1 MDMDYQIICH
11 QHLFEPESQFAQC
24 HASTIEMLPDGA
36 LTAAWFAGSHEKA
49 PDCAIWFSRRE
60 KGEWTI
66 PQKIAQG
73 NGVPCWNPVLFWD
86 GGVLRLFYKV
96 GQEIPQWQT
105 MVKESADGGKT
116 WSLEREL
123 VPGDFG
129 GRGPV
134 KNKPIRLIDGTI
146 LAPAS
151 IETETEWNAFAD
163 RSPDGERWE
172 KSAAIPIDRAA
183 LAGKGVIQPT
193 FWQDETGS
201 VHAFLRS
208 TEGAILE
215 SHSSDGG
222 KNWSPA
228 KRTGLPNNNCG
239 IDLVKLEDG
248 RIVLVYNPVSGNW
261 AARSPIAFAVS
272 EDNGQTFSEP
282 QILDHVPCFR
292 NEEQAEFSYPAVIA
306 RGNDLYITYT
316 WKRRAIAFWHIRL
329 APVSKPKPG
338 EIRDGVWVTMVTPF
352 TEGAK
357 AVDYP
362 ALEKLVDWYIQH
374 GVDGLFAVCQSS
386 EMFFL
391 SREERREMARFVVEK
406 AAGRAPVVVSG
417 HISDA
422 IEDQIAEL
430 KDARDSGADA
440 VVLVSNRLAREE
452 ESDEVW
458 KANARRI
465 LDAIPDCVFG
475 IYECP
480 YPYKRLLTPELL
492 KWCAQTGRFAFIKDT
507 CCDLTQIKAKLDAI
521 RGSGIKL
528 FNANSATLLES
539 MRMGAAGFCGVMAN
553 FHPELYV
560 RLTHRWK
567 GNRQVS
573 EMLQHFAAVTSFAE
587 LQMYPVSAKYHLSLC
602 GAPIRTDSRVKDC
615 RDFTELRQIE
625 TRSLLGLWQDYQRL
639 LPDQQ

>member
-1 MDMDYQIICH
+1 
-11 QHLFEPESQFAQC
+11 
-24 HASTIEMLPDGA
+24 
-36 LTAAWFAGSHEKA
+36 
-49 PDCAIWFSRRE
+49 
-60 KGEWTI
+60 
-66 PQKIAQG
+66 
-73 NGVPCWNPVLFWD
+73 
-86 GGVLRLFYKV
+86 
-96 GQEIPQWQT
+96 
-105 MVKESADGGKT
+105 
-116 WSLEREL
+116 
-123 VPGDFG
+123 
-129 GRGPV
+129 
-134 KNKPIRLIDGTI
+134 
-146 LAPAS
+146 
-151 IETETEWNAFAD
+151 
-163 RSPDGERWE
+163 
-172 KSAAIPIDRAA
+172 
-183 LAGKGVIQPT
+183 
-193 FWQDETGS
+193 
-201 VHAFLRS
+201 
-208 TEGAILE
+208 
-215 SHSSDGG
+215 
-222 KNWSPA
+222 
-228 KRTGLPNNNCG
+228 
-239 IDLVKLEDG
+239 
-248 RIVLVYNPVSGNW
+248 
-261 AARSPIAFAVS
+261 
-272 EDNGQTFSEP
+272 
-282 QILDHVPCFR
+282 
-292 NEEQAEFSYPAVIA
+292 
-306 RGNDLYITYT
+306 
-316 WKRRAIAFWHIRL
+316 
-329 APVSKPKPG
+329 
-338 EIRDGVWVTMVTPF
+338 MVTPF

-357 AVDYP
+357 TVDYP

>member
-1 MDMDYQIICH
+1 MDMNYQIICH

-24 HASTIEMLPDGA
+24 HASTIEMLPDGT

-49 PDCAIWFSRRE
+49 PDCSIWFSRRE
-60 KGEWTI
+60 NGEWTI
-66 PQKIAQG
+66 PRKIAQG
-73 NGVPCWNPVLFWD
+73 DGVPCWNPVLFWD
-86 GGVLRLFYKV
+86 GGTLRLFYKV
-96 GQEIPQWQT
+96 GREIPRWRT

-116 WSLEREL
+116 WSPEREL
-123 VPGDFG
+123 VPGDLG

-134 KNKPIRLIDGTI
+134 KNKPIRLMDGTL

-193 FWQDETGS
+193 LWQDGTGL

-215 SHSSDGG
+215 SHSADCG
-222 KNWSPA
+222 KTWSPA
-228 KRTGLPNNNCG
+228 RRTSLPNNNCG

-248 RIVLVYNPVSGNW
+248 RVVLVYNPVSGNW

-272 EDNGQTFSEP
+272 EDNGQTFSQP
-282 QILDHVPCFR
+282 QILDHVPCSR

-306 RGNDLYITYT
+306 RRNDLYITYT
-316 WKRRAIAFWHIRL
+316 WKRRTIAFWHIRL

-338 EIRDGVWVTMVTPF
+338 EIRNGVWVTMVTPF

-406 AAGRAPVVVSG
+406 AAGRVPVVVSG
-417 HISDA
+417 A
-422 IEDQIAEL
+422 
-430 KDARDSGADA
+430 
-440 VVLVSNRLAREE
+440 
-452 ESDEVW
+452 
-458 KANARRI
+458 
-465 LDAIPDCVFG
+465 
-475 IYECP
+475 
-480 YPYKRLLTPELL
+480 
-492 KWCAQTGRFAFIKDT
+492 
-507 CCDLTQIKAKLDAI
+507 
-521 RGSGIKL
+521 L
-528 FNANSATLLES
+528 FYFS
-539 MRMGAAGFCGVMAN
+539 
-553 FHPELYV
+553 
-560 RLTHRWK
+560 K
-567 GNRQVS
+567 
-573 EMLQHFAAVTSFAE
+573 
-587 LQMYPVSAKYHLSLC
+587 
-602 GAPIRTDSRVKDC
+602 
-615 RDFTELRQIE
+615 
-625 TRSLLGLWQDYQRL
+625 
-639 LPDQQ
+639 